1 MIGLQIE
8 AASKRFGSFLAV
20 DNVSLS
26 VPLGQFVCFL
36 GPSGCGKTT
45 LLRLIAGLDLPS
57 SGRILLNGKDITRMP
72 AHERRFGMVFQ
83 SLALFP
89 HLNVEDNIAYS
100 LRLRHMS
107 APDRRARV
115 QELLHLIRLPDIG
128 KRAIGQLSGGQRQ
141 RVAIARALAQE
152 PSVFLLDEPLSALDA
167 KLREEMQVELRL
179 LQQQLKITT
188 ILVTHDQREAM
199 TMADIIIVMAHG
211 KVQQMGT
218 PTEIYRNPANR
229 FVASFFGLSNLIEA
243 EIAGAGA
250 LRLAGEHMLDMP
262 GMPAGLAA
270 GKSVTLSVRPE
281 DVRLAAAAPGE
292 WGLPGEVTFVRDM
305 GASIEAHIDC
315 LGGRIISVM
324 PPRDWIGV
332 GAHDRVMVQ
341 LPPDSCRV
349 LPE

>member
-1 MIGLQIE
+1 MIGLEIE
-8 AASKRFGSFLAV
+8 AATKSFGSFVAV
-20 DNVSLS
+20 DRVSLS

-57 SGRILLNGKDITRMP
+57 SGTIRLDGKDITRTP

-89 HLNVEDNIAYS
+89 HLDVEGNIAYS
-100 LRLRHMS
+100 LRLKQMS
-107 APDRRARV
+107 AADRRARV
-115 QELLHLIRLPDIG
+115 KELLHLIRLPDIA
-128 KRAIGQLSGGQRQ
+128 KRPISQLSGGQRQ

-199 TMADIIIVMAHG
+199 TMADVIVVMANG

-229 FVASFFGLSNLIEA
+229 FVASFFGLANLIEA
-243 EIAGAGA
+243 EIVGAGM
-250 LRLAGEHMLDMP
+250 LRLGGEHLLAVQGMMP
-262 GMPAGLAA
+262 GLIEGQA
-270 GKSVTLSVRPE
+270 VTLSVRPE
-281 DVRLAAAAPGE
+281 DVRLAATGE
-292 WGLPGEVTFVRDM
+292 AGLPGTVTFVRDM
-305 GASIEAHIDC
+305 GASIEAHVDC

-332 GAHDRVMVQ
+332 QAGDRVLVQ
-341 LPPDSCRV
+341 LPPDACKV
-349 LPE
+349 LTA